1 MTQLDCLIVDD
12 EPDIRELLELTL
24 TRMGLS
30 TVTTGTLSEARNELG
45 SKSFRLCLTD
55 MRLPDGDGIE
65 LVEDISEKWPE
76 MPVAVITA
84 HGNMELAIKALKNG
98 AFDFVSKPVDLKV
111 LRNLVETALKPP
123 QTIHLRLRNC
133 LALRRP
139 SKRSER

>member
-1 MTQLDCLIVDD
+1 MTQFDCLIVDD

-24 TRMGLS
+24 SRMGLS
-30 TVTTGTLSEARNELG
+30 TLSTGTLSEARSELSG
-45 SKSFRLCLTD
+45 NSFRLCLTD

-65 LVEDISEKWPE
+65 LVEHISQKWPD

-111 LRNLVETALKPP
+111 LRNLVETALKLSGSDNSSSTPKKQP
-123 QTIHLRLRNC
+123 GSTLDT
-133 LALRRP
+133 P
-139 SKRSER
+139 